1 MARRS
6 FKADKRRRQLQK
18 KKKQEQKR
26 QKKQTKDG
34 SEAEGEDQSYL
45 EYLSPG
51 GPMDERYVAEDEEND
66 EDGEEN
72 GEADESDADRE
83 T

>member
-26 QKKQTKDG
+26 QKKQNKDG
-34 SEAEGEDQSYL
+34 SEMEGEDQSYL

-51 GPMDERYVAEDEEND
+51 GPMDERYVAEEDEND
-66 EDGEEN
+66 EDGEDD
-72 GEADESDADRE
+72 GEADDSDADRQA
-83 T
+83 

>member
-26 QKKQTKDG
+26 LKKQNKDG
-34 SEAEGEDQSYL
+34 SETEGEDQSYL

-51 GPMDERYVAEDEEND
+51 GPMDERYVEEDENE
-66 EDGEEN
+66 EDGDET
-72 GEADESDADRE
+72 ADADDADSDRE

>member
-51 GPMDERYVAEDEEND
+51 GPMDERYVAEE
-66 EDGEEN
+66 EEN

>member
-18 KKKQEQKR
+18 KKKQEEKR

-34 SEAEGEDQSYL
+34 PEGEDKSYL

-51 GPMDERYVAEDEEND
+51 GPMDERYVEEEEEKD

-72 GEADESDADRE
+72 GDADGSDADRE